1 MAYELPSQTD
11 SKRYATLASVSID
24 LRSSDPFARLKEL
37 CSQGRYRYSFTW
49 DRFLNGVMI
58 QCEVYYFA
66 QRQRFLLTREAR
78 FVPTTDISQAKK
90 VISAILLE
98 NLGLGMSEEEPPI
111 SETQNTQEETEEFA
125 DPPEI
130 ERVEKIL
137 TRAFNVVRDKVSA
150 DAGEANIS
158 PMNMME
164 KAMEC
169 MEPFMEALSQPPTE

>member
-1 MAYELPSQTD
+1 
-11 SKRYATLASVSID
+11 
-24 LRSSDPFARLKEL
+24 
-37 CSQGRYRYSFTW
+37 
-49 DRFLNGVMI
+49 MI

-78 FVPTTDISQAKK
+78 FIPTTDISQAKK

-98 NLGLGMSEEEPPI
+98 NLGLGMSEEEPPA
-111 SETQNTQEETEEFA
+111 SENTENIHEETEEEFVN
-125 DPPEI
+125 PPEM

-137 TRAFNVVRDKVSA
+137 ARAFNVVRDKVSA